1 MKVAV
6 LSRVAYPLHGVGG
19 FERHVGAMVRHL
31 VRKGVEVTLYTAPI
45 NAAEPHGIP
54 LTAPS
59 LLARELA
66 GAEGSG
72 SPFGDFAPAGGLRT
86 PKDDNPFGEERGLKG
101 ARIEFVPYR
110 VLPWPRRYGF
120 VIADRSTNYLVWS
133 VRAGRRAIATGADVV
148 QAEGAAGFGYALSRR
163 AESPPMVVHPVG
175 MEEFKA
181 TGLKRAGYFPL
192 RAGARFAARRAERVI
207 VPDRAMM
214 DEVQRYLSVDST
226 RTVVLPTPIDLEEV
240 DRPPSPATR
249 EAILR
254 RLGVASSKTVL
265 LSVGR
270 LESNKG
276 FSILV
281 DALARIQEKLPGDWV
296 WVLVGRGPEESRL
309 TKQLSELGLS
319 ARARFAGRVS
329 DEELSVLYDRCALF
343 VHPTL
348 YEGSSLVT
356 LEAMAHAKAV
366 VATTAGGIPDKVE
379 EGKTGFLVP
388 PGDRGA
394 LGAAILQALSLGER
408 LPGLGREGRL
418 RVESEFSWAGRI
430 EGLLDV
436 YRELLEARPGHSS

>member
-31 VRKGVEVTLYTAPI
+31 VRKGVEVTLYTSPI
-45 NAAEPHGIP
+45 NAAGSHPHGP
-54 LTAPS
+54 
-59 LLARELA
+59 
-66 GAEGSG
+66 
-72 SPFGDFAPAGGLRT
+72 PFGGFAPAGGLRT
-86 PKDDNPFGEERGLKG
+86 PKEDDDRFGEEGGLEG

-110 VLPWPRRYGF
+110 VLPWPRRPGF
-120 VIADRSTNYLVWS
+120 VIADRNTNYLLWS
-133 VRAGRRAIATGADVV
+133 IRAARRAIAEGADVI
-148 QAEGAAGFGYALSRR
+148 QAEGAAGFGYALSRK
-163 AESPPMVVHPVG
+163 ADSPPMVVHPVG

-214 DEVQRYLSVDST
+214 DEVQRYLSVDSA

-240 DRPPSPATR
+240 DRPVPPATR
-249 EAILR
+249 QVILR
-254 RLGVASSKTVL
+254 RLGVESSKRVL

-276 FSILV
+276 FSILI
-281 DALARIQEKLPGDWV
+281 DALARIQEKLPADWI
-296 WVLVGRGPEESRL
+296 WVLAGRGPEESRL
-309 TKQLSELGLS
+309 TRQLSELGLS
-319 ARARFAGRVS
+319 DRARFAGRVS
-329 DEELSVLYDRCALF
+329 DEELSALYDRCDLF

-356 LEAMAHAKAV
+356 LEAMAHAKPV
-366 VATTAGGIPDKVE
+366 VATTVGGIPDKVE

-388 PGDRGA
+388 PGDA
-394 LGAAILQALSLGER
+394 DAFGAAILQALSLGDG
-408 LPGLGREGRL
+408 LPDLGKEGR
-418 RVESEFSWAGRI
+418 RRAESEFNWARRI
-430 EGLLDV
+430 QNLIDV
-436 YRELLEARPGHSS
+436 YRELLEARAAEPS